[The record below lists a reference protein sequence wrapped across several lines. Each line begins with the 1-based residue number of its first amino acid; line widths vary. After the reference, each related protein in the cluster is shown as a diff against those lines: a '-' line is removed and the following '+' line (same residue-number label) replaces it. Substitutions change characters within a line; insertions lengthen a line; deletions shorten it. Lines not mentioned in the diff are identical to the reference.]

1 MVHLST
7 HTTNTVKW
15 FIQGVFIA
23 AQTKVQWEV
32 QFLQELLRTYVNKE
46 SPMQENYCKL
56 EIKDVCY
63 YTVQH
68 ILSSHCYIKM

>member
-1 MVHLST
+1 
-7 HTTNTVKW
+7 VKW

-23 AQTKVQWEV
+23 AQAKVQWEE

-46 SPMQENYCKL
+46 SLMQENLQAGDKRR
-56 EIKDVCY
+56 VCY